1 VRNWQATERREAV
14 LVLTNSREARV
25 VASGDVDFV
34 VCSEFRSAVE
44 SAFASGAPR
53 VVIDLESATFFD
65 TTGLAVLVV
74 AYRMAALRAVEL
86 VVLPGCAYQAIRV
99 AGMAE
104 MFGLRG
110 TPAQR

>member
-1 VRNWQATERREAV
+1 V
-14 LVLTNSREARV
+14 LVVSDSRETRV
-25 VASGDVDFV
+25 VASGDVDFLA
-34 VCSEFRSAVE
+34 CSEFRSAVE
-44 SAFASGAPR
+44 SAFASGTPR

-74 AYRMAALRAVEL
+74 AYRLAAQRAVEL
-86 VVLPGCAYQAIRV
+86 VVLPGCAHRAIQV

-110 TPAQR
+110 TPAPM